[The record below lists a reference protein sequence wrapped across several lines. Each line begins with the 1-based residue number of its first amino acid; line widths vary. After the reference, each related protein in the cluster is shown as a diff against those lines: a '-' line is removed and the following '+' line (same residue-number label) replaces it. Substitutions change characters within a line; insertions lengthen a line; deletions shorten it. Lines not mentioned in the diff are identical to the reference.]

1 MELQS
6 GQNIA
11 LNQPLLRIT
20 LSYPGT
26 AAFRS
31 EIDASAFMLSAQ
43 NKVRGDADFI
53 FFNQPSAPNGS
64 LSLTSSAGS
73 SQFSLDLR
81 KVDADIVKIAL
92 TLVIDG
98 PDSVS
103 GLQRIQMNAEGV
115 ATFDIPLAG
124 RSEKALIVAEVYRHN
139 GNWKLR
145 ASGQGFNGGL
155 EPLAVH
161 FGVDVTSPSPAPAPA
176 PTSTTVSLERRIQEK
191 APRLISLAKTVTVS
205 LAKHNLQ
212 SVKAKVAFVL
222 DASGSM
228 TGEFKKGNVQAV
240 LDRIAVLAVQF
251 DDDGD
256 MDMWGFAEKHRKY
269 KDVTLDN
276 LDGYVADIQNSA
288 RRGRWENLP
297 GLGGINNEP
306 PVLEEIID
314 TFKHSDLPVYVVFI
328 TDGGISKTRAIKE
341 AIRRSAN
348 YPIFWKF
355 LGLGGSGYGILEQ
368 LDTFTDRRIDNTH
381 FFAIDDFATM
391 SDERLYDLLLEEFKD
406 WTVAARKERIMR

>member
-124 RSEKALIVAEVYRHN
+124 RSEKALILAEVYRHN

-176 PTSTTVSLERRIQEK
+176 PTSTTVSLEKRIQEK

>member
-81 KVDADIVKIAL
+81 KVDAEIVKIAL

-161 FGVDVTSPSPAPAPA
+161 FGVDVSSPAPA
-176 PTSTTVSLERRIQEK
+176 PTSTTVSLEKRIQEK

-391 SDERLYDLLLEEFKD
+391 SDERLYDLLLEEFKY

>member
-81 KVDADIVKIAL
+81 KVDANIVKIAL

-161 FGVDVTSPSPAPAPA
+161 FGVDVSSPSPSPA
-176 PTSTTVSLERRIQEK
+176 PTSTTVSLEKRIQEK

-306 PVLEEIID
+306 PVLEEVID

>member
-81 KVDADIVKIAL
+81 KVDANIVKIAL

-161 FGVDVTSPSPAPAPA
+161 FGVDVSSPSPSPA
-176 PTSTTVSLERRIQEK
+176 PTSTTVSLEKRIQEK

-314 TFKHSDLPVYVVFI
+314 TFKLSDLPVYVVFI

>member
-53 FFNQPSAPNGS
+53 FFNQPSAQNGS
-64 LSLTSSAGS
+64 LSLTSSTGS

-161 FGVDVTSPSPAPAPA
+161 FGVDVTSPSPAPAP
-176 PTSTTVSLERRIQEK
+176 TSTTVSLEKRIQEK

>member
-64 LSLTSSAGS
+64 LSLTSYAGS

-92 TLVIDG
+92 TLVFDG

-176 PTSTTVSLERRIQEK
+176 PTSTTVSLEKRIQEK

-341 AIRRSAN
+341 AIHRSAN